1 MIRLKHSTIERTD
14 FGCVTRFNDGS
25 YVNSTPHPRD
35 QHYCVIAHRC
45 GYSDDIHTYCYEHDF
60 VHLFL
65 SEWLHDRP
73 SPILWALGHGSE
85 LTGHEAAL
93 EELGVQT
100 FQRWMRAAEQPIV
113 GGVDWF
119 SMRRRAL
126 ELLSQAAGA
135 RRTQETLSCVL
146 ES

>member
-14 FGCVTRFNDGS
+14 FGCVTRFHDGS
-25 YVNSTPHPRD
+25 YVNSIPHPQD

-73 SPILWALGHGSE
+73 SPILWALAHGSE
-85 LTGHEAAL
+85 LTGHQAAL
-93 EELGVQT
+93 EEVGVQT

-119 SMRRRAL
+119 SMRSRAL
-126 ELLSQAAGA
+126 ELLSRAAGA
-135 RRTQETLSCVL
+135 RDNKEMLSCVL
-146 ES
+146 EY